1 MDIYLNFDGVLH
13 PDQVLYEEGCA
24 PSMLLREH
32 SALEYADLLVAALD
46 THPDAAIVLNTWWTF
61 YIGLDACKE
70 LLPTPLA
77 ARVIG
82 CTVQHASTYDEA
94 PVRYHEAARYIARR
108 RQRALVIVDH
118 GNARYPRKWNPF
130 LLLLD
135 PFEGL
140 SNQAACRS
148 LERRIRT
155 LEQIEY
161 RLLVDS

>member
-13 PDQVLYEEGCA
+13 PDQVLYEEGCT

-32 SALEYADLLVAALD
+32 SALEYAHLLVAALD
-46 THPDAAIVLNTWWTF
+46 THADAAIVLNTWWTF
-61 YIGLDACKE
+61 YIGLDACTE
-70 LLPTPLA
+70 LLPAPLA
-77 ARVIG
+77 ARVVG
-82 CTVQHASTYDEA
+82 CTVQHSSTYDEA
-94 PVRYHEAARYIARR
+94 PVRYHEAARCIARR
-108 RQRALVIVDH
+108 RHRALVIVDH
-118 GNARYPRKWNPF
+118 GNARYPRKLNPF

-135 PFEGL
+135 PTEGL

-148 LERRIRT
+148 LERRIQT

>member
-24 PSMLLREH
+24 PSMLAFEH
-32 SALEYADLLVAALD
+32 SALEYADLLVATLKTHAD
-46 THPDAAIVLNTWWTF
+46 TAIVLNTWWTF

-70 LLPTPLA
+70 LLPATLA

-82 CTVQHASTYDEA
+82 CTVQHSSTYNEA

-108 RQRALVIVDH
+108 RHRAFVIVDH
-118 GNARYPRKWNPF
+118 GNARYPSELNPF

-135 PFEGL
+135 PSEGL
-140 SNQAACRS
+140 SNQAARRS
-148 LERRIRT
+148 LERRIQI
-155 LEQIEY
+155 LEQIEH
-161 RLLVDS
+161 RLLPNN